1 MGDIQ
6 ENIKIHLTLYTESPS
21 PPHILRCAQISR
33 CSVIHGL
40 LLIYR
45 LLCQEILLMCIFW
58 ETMVEL
64 GVDPYNNELFLIIV
78 LDFVTWLLIV
88 PALMFCAALA
98 LLPPCA

>member
-1 MGDIQ
+1 
-6 ENIKIHLTLYTESPS
+6 
-21 PPHILRCAQISR
+21 
-33 CSVIHGL
+33 
-40 LLIYR
+40 
-45 LLCQEILLMCIFW
+45 
-58 ETMVEL
+58 MVEL